1 MQKDE
6 RIAAELAAAAD
17 ERMALRFQEL
27 RRAAAPQ
34 RYRCRPSHA
43 PHASLCSEA
52 LHVGEPCRGASS
64 AMGGDASTSSH
75 CNTPSVSAHRDHP
88 EQDVGGTCAAPV
100 PTGQLPSSEKSSCF
114 LQKSAERTAVPTP
127 LSRYDIAF
135 QMPTGLASGVLLMQ
149 PGPQPRA
156 SGAEASGM
164 RFHPSAGRR
173 TALVQRDLASQSTC
187 AEASCPV
194 APGLRTSPGQLCRPV
209 PSTRCTPPAASSD
222 CRSLRGRTTAQAM
235 GMPIPVVR
243 AGSMSMSMSSCIQRA
258 HAVRSQCFTPASSDH
273 FSLALSSSESHN
285 APRLTDTSN
294 RAPAL
299 KFGVVGGAR
308 GASVHGLRS
317 HNSSDLMGCNPGLWP
332 RTSYRATPE
341 FASTP

>member
-34 RYRCRPSHA
+34 RYRCRPSHT

-52 LHVGEPCRGASS
+52 LLVGEPCS
-64 AMGGDASTSSH
+64 AMEGDASTSSH
-75 CNTPSVSAHRDHP
+75 CNTPAVSAHRDHP

-100 PTGQLPSSEKSSCF
+100 PTGQLLSSEKPPYF

-135 QMPTGLASGVLLMQ
+135 QMPTGLASSVLLMQ

-173 TALVQRDLASQSTC
+173 TAFVHRDLASQSMC

-222 CRSLRGRTTAQAM
+222 CRSLRSRTAAQAM
-235 GMPIPVVR
+235 GMRIPVVR
-243 AGSMSMSMSSCIQRA
+243 AGSMSMSSCIQRA
-258 HAVRSQCFTPASSDH
+258 HAVRSQSFTPASSDH
-273 FSLALSSSESHN
+273 FSLALSSSETHN
-285 APRLTDTSN
+285 DPRLTDTSN

-317 HNSSDLMGCNPGLWP
+317 HNSSDLMGCNLGLWP
-332 RTSYRATPE
+332 RTSYRASPE